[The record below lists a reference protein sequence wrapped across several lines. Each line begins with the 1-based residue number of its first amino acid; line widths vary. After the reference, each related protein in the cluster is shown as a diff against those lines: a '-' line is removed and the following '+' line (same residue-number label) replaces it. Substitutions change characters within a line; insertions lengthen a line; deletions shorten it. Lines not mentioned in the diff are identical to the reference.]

1 MKKSEP
7 KMILNLSIENSE
19 LDEKIKI
26 AMDKYT
32 EDLIRKDLDDAV
44 AKYIDERINRLL
56 KGNKYSWDN
65 ERKIQGMYFSEFVR
79 SKTEQAIADEIEKNV
94 KDILGKKL
102 ASLI

>member
-56 KGNKYSWDN
+56 NGNKYSWDN